1 MGNTQEELE
10 ASVLLGSYNLVAI
23 TETWREKSDSW
34 SVAVDGYRMLRRD
47 RLGRSLRECHPWQQK
62 RDRVWKAVSEEQPQ
76 AGWRHNGKRNKRSR
90 EPVAWSREAHWG
102 SLLAPGGI
110 ALTGSCPA
118 GGLQSPQ
125 NLLKKC
131 ITSYFRKRL
140 LDCMEDSFLRHII
153 LTRGDAILD
162 LLVTNLSELISDDKI
177 RESLGHRICTLLVFA
192 ALRDMEQA
200 KRTFRILNFG
210 TAHFWLFKEL
220 NP

>member
-1 MGNTQEELE
+1 MLDPGKPIEEAFLLQE
-10 ASVLLGSYNLVAI
+10 
-23 TETWREKSDSW
+23 
-34 SVAVDGYRMLRRD
+34 
-47 RLGRSLRECHPWQQK
+47 
-62 RDRVWKAVSEEQPQ
+62 
-76 AGWRHNGKRNKRSR
+76 
-90 EPVAWSREAHWG
+90 
-102 SLLAPGGI
+102 
-110 ALTGSCPA
+110 ALHSHCTCPA
-118 GGLQSPQ
+118 GGLQSHQ

-210 TAHFWLFKEL
+210 TAHFWLFEEL